1 MGDLLLLRH
10 GETEWTLS
18 RQHTGHT
25 DLPLTAN
32 GENQARA
39 VAHLLANRTIALAL
53 TSPLQRATRTAELAG
68 LVDAQLEPN
77 LREWDYGA
85 YEGLTT
91 AQIRTMR
98 PGWDLWTDGVAT
110 GPEDRPGESP
120 QQVGARA
127 DRVLAHVRPLLGD
140 RVFGDVV
147 LVAHG
152 HFLRV
157 LAARRLGLPPAA
169 GAIFQLGTGTL
180 STLGTEHGRPVISSW
195 NEMPARVPVLVGLAG
210 WGEETAYRLPV
221 RAEFVDQ
228 PGQCHQAGELVLV
241 MPEDPASAAV
251 ALNHP

>member
-1 MGDLLLLRH
+1 VGDLLLVRH

-25 DLPLTAN
+25 DLPLTEN

-39 VAHLLANRTIALAL
+39 VAPLLAQRTIVLAL
-53 TSPLQRATRTAELAG
+53 TSPLQRAKRTAELAG
-68 LVDAQLEPN
+68 LQDVQLEPN

-110 GPEDRPGESP
+110 GPEHRPGESP
-120 QQVGARA
+120 RQVGERA
-127 DRVLAHVRPLLGD
+127 DRVLARVRPLLGD
-140 RVFGDVV
+140 RVLGDVV

-157 LAARRLGLPPAA
+157 LAARRLGLPPAS
-169 GAIFQLGTGTL
+169 GAIFQLGTGTV
-180 STLGTEHGRPVISSW
+180 SRLGTEHGRPVISGW
-195 NEMPARVPVLVGLAG
+195 NEAPPRVPA
-210 WGEETAYRLPV
+210 
-221 RAEFVDQ
+221 
-228 PGQCHQAGELVLV
+228 LVLS
-241 MPEDPASAAV
+241 PLIAWLTRAGRASGSPRSGCWPPLPGGPRRV
-251 ALNHP
+251 RR